1 MKIQIECAPEEFRSL
16 FTGENNLKSQ
26 RKSLTINASGSLKNI
41 KESMADIH
49 KSFDEFKDADEI
61 HIEVSDVFV
70 C

>member
-1 MKIQIECAPEEFRSL
+1 MKIQIECSPEEMKSL
-16 FTGENNLKSQ
+16 FSREQTH
-26 RKSLTINASGSLKNI
+26 RKYLTINASGSLKNI

>member
-1 MKIQIECAPEEFRSL
+1 MKIQIECSPEEMKSL
-16 FTGENNLKSQ
+16 FGCEQTH
-26 RKSLTINASGSLKNI
+26 RKYLTINASGSLKNI

-49 KSFDEFKDADEI
+49 KSFDEFKDVDEI

>member
-1 MKIQIECAPEEFRSL
+1 MKIQIECSPEEMKSL
-16 FTGENNLKSQ
+16 FGCENKNQTRRKFLK
-26 RKSLTINASGSLKNI
+26 INASGSLNNI

>member
-1 MKIQIECAPEEFRSL
+1 MKIQIECTPEEMKSL
-16 FTGENNLKSQ
+16 FSCENKNQ
-26 RKSLTINASGSLKNI
+26 TCRKSLKINASGSLKNI

-49 KSFDEFKDADEI
+49 KSFDEFKDVDEI